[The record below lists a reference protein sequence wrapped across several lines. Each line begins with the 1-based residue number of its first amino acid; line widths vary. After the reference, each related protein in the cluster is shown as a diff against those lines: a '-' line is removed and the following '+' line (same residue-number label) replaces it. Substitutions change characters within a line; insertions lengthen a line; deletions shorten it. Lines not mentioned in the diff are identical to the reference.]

1 MTPLSPP
8 TVNRPT
14 SPAAKWKAVVG
25 RIAPPQSVAI
35 QLKIL
40 IPVGIAISIVAIEN
54 AASAT
59 GPMPVANM
67 WWLHTP
73 KPKNPISTPE

>member
-1 MTPLSPP
+1 MAS
-8 TVNRPT
+8 
-14 SPAAKWKAVVG
+14 
-25 RIAPPQSVAI
+25 
-35 QLKIL
+35 QLKIFT
-40 IPVGIAISIVAIEN
+40 PVGIAMSMVATEK

-73 KPKNPISTPE
+73 KPKKPMRMPE